1 MDLTTNLS
9 STQLRA
15 IGVIADIGKTQAED
29 TAKILE
35 AFAATLPVFL
45 KAANEDEV
53 FGRKVFVLCEAVAK
67 AGDAKKIKRHPL
79 RPEGIDPEVEKLREA
94 RKPKP
99 KAETKDEPKVK
110 KKPEPKRKE

>member
-1 MDLTTNLS
+1 MILRFLT
-9 STQLRA
+9 
-15 IGVIADIGKTQAED
+15 IGADHFSGGGSIADIGKTQAED

-35 AFAATLPVFL
+35 AFAANLPAFL

-53 FGRKVFVLCEAVAK
+53 FGRKVFVLFEAVAK

-94 RKPKP
+94 WKP
-99 KAETKDEPKVK
+99 KAKVK
-110 KKPEPKRKE
+110 RKPEAKPEA

>member
-35 AFAATLPVFL
+35 AFAATLPAFL
-45 KAANEDEV
+45 KAANEDEDLL
-53 FGRKVFVLCEAVAK
+53 RKIFVLFETVAT
-67 AGDAKKIKRHPL
+67 ATNASRIQLHPL
-79 RPEGIDPEVEKLREA
+79 RPEGIGQEVDMLREA
-94 RKPKP
+94 RKAK
-99 KAETKDEPKVK
+99 PKVK
-110 KKPEPKRKE
+110 QKPEAKPET

>member
-35 AFAATLPVFL
+35 AFAATLPAFL

-53 FGRKVFVLCEAVAK
+53 FGRKVFVLFEAVAK

>member
-35 AFAATLPVFL
+35 AFAATLPTFL
-45 KAANEDEV
+45 KAANEDEI
-53 FGRKVFVLCEAVAK
+53 FGRKVFVLFEAVAK
-67 AGDAKKIKRHPL
+67 AGDAKKMRRHLL
-79 RPEGIDPEVEKLREA
+79 RPEGIDTEVEMLREA
-94 RKPKP
+94 RKPKA
-99 KAETKDEPKVK
+99 KVKQKSEPK
-110 KKPEPKRKE
+110 PEA